1 MKINNELYINNSS
14 FLAPRSSES
23 SFFQYLQKINKIPL
37 LTEKEEYD
45 YAMRYNQNDDNYAAQ
60 MLVQSHLRLVVKIA
74 TKFRNYGLPVVDLVS
89 EGNLGLMRAVKK
101 FEPKKGF
108 RFSTYAMWWIKSYIQ
123 EYILKSWSLV
133 KIGTTAAQKK
143 LFFNLKKIKN
153 KLNAANEGNLLPEH
167 IEAISND
174 LNVSKKEVI
183 NMNSRLQNSDGS
195 LNRLIRDGDGEAEF
209 IDQLESEYE
218 NQEELAIK
226 SQQINQSEK
235 LVEFAFKKLN
245 EREKQIISAR
255 QLSDKAQT
263 LESLSKIYKISK
275 ERVRQIEAAALS
287 KMKSEILSLQSC

>member
-14 FLAPRSSES
+14 FLAPRSSEG

-37 LTEKEEYD
+37 LTEEEEYD
-45 YAMRYNQNDDNYAAQ
+45 YAMKYHQNDDNYAAQ

-235 LVEFAFKKLN
+235 LVELAFKKLN

>member
-101 FEPKKGF
+101 FEPKKCF

-123 EYILKSWSLV
+123 
-133 KIGTTAAQKK
+133 
-143 LFFNLKKIKN
+143 
-153 KLNAANEGNLLPEH
+153 
-167 IEAISND
+167 
-174 LNVSKKEVI
+174 
-183 NMNSRLQNSDGS
+183 
-195 LNRLIRDGDGEAEF
+195 
-209 IDQLESEYE
+209 
-218 NQEELAIK
+218 
-226 SQQINQSEK
+226 
-235 LVEFAFKKLN
+235 
-245 EREKQIISAR
+245 
-255 QLSDKAQT
+255 
-263 LESLSKIYKISK
+263 
-275 ERVRQIEAAALS
+275 
-287 KMKSEILSLQSC
+287 

>member
-1 MKINNELYINNSS
+1 M
-14 FLAPRSSES
+14 
-23 SFFQYLQKINKIPL
+23 
-37 LTEKEEYD
+37 
-45 YAMRYNQNDDNYAAQ
+45 
-60 MLVQSHLRLVVKIA
+60 
-74 TKFRNYGLPVVDLVS
+74 
-89 EGNLGLMRAVKK
+89 
-101 FEPKKGF
+101 
-108 RFSTYAMWWIKSYIQ
+108 
-123 EYILKSWSLV
+123 V

-235 LVEFAFKKLN
+235 LVELAFKKLN